1 MQSKQELKL
10 LRTSMLLA
18 YRDSKCRN
26 LSVYCPYQ
34 EIVCFVLNRLAL
46 NSVVLGQP
54 LASQLGRSR
63 SGVTTSCYNSVYGV
77 PSGD

>member
-34 EIVCFVLNRLAL
+34 EIVCFVLKH
-46 NSVVLGQP
+46 
-54 LASQLGRSR
+54 
-63 SGVTTSCYNSVYGV
+63 
-77 PSGD
+77 